1 MSSLLHLLWLY
12 IQILKSCWQKLP
24 RFYTH
29 FHSWSLQLTS
39 VMIGPTK
46 LANKTRAATIV
57 RMNLVNKTS
66 GSKQAKLSHTI
77 FVWTVLGKASAE
89 LFNVQWFSQVKLR
102 TVHLLWKVLKWDKM
116 KEQCKVFP
124 VDEKMQILTEV
135 NSHVGTRVDLAAV
148 LGLSVSTVNTI
159 VSL

>member
-1 MSSLLHLLWLY
+1 
-12 IQILKSCWQKLP
+12 
-24 RFYTH
+24 
-29 FHSWSLQLTS
+29 
-39 VMIGPTK
+39 
-46 LANKTRAATIV
+46 
-57 RMNLVNKTS
+57 
-66 GSKQAKLSHTI
+66 
-77 FVWTVLGKASAE
+77 
-89 LFNVQWFSQVKLR
+89 
-102 TVHLLWKVLKWDKM
+102 M